1 MATQR
6 HRARVALFLLS
17 IKSIKSIKSMKSLVM
32 FTAISMAM
40 LTVMLMVVLSACSP
54 ARRPGTQAIGAPP
67 PKAEVEGP
75 PTDTLGAAIRRG
87 DGVPAQSSEQTVR
100 GSAAQPV
107 QTGSTAPAGAEKA
120 AGAQAQALGPQPAGQ
135 GQQPWDRMIIR
146 NATVNL
152 VADNVGATL
161 DALTGIVTSTPGA
174 YIFGSNIRFENNRQ
188 VATITLRVPGP
199 AFDEVMGRIRRLAAK
214 PEDVTNEQ
222 VASQDVTEEFV
233 DLQSQV
239 RNLQAQE
246 QRLLQLLERA
256 QNVQEILLVQQ
267 RLSET
272 RAQIERLQGR
282 MNFLERRAEF
292 GTITVTITARPQ
304 EPKQDQPKGWD
315 PQRTFQR
322 AWASLAVILQAMAD
336 AAIWLAVW
344 SVILVPVA
352 AILALLLWVVRRL
365 ARPIAPPAVPPAPA
379 A

>member
-1 MATQR
+1 MVSKQQIAW
-6 HRARVALFLLS
+6 VAVLLVS
-17 IKSIKSIKSMKSLVM
+17 C
-32 FTAISMAM
+32 
-40 LTVMLMVVLSACSP
+40 VVALSACSP
-54 ARRPGTQAIGAPP
+54 ARRAVAPEIGALPP
-67 PKAEVEGP
+67 AAEREGAP
-75 PTDTLGAAIRRG
+75 ADVAGVAARRANGTAASSDVQGAGGSLAQPLR
-87 DGVPAQSSEQTVR
+87 QSS
-100 GSAAQPV
+100 AA
-107 QTGSTAPAGAEKA
+107 SAGAEKT
-120 AGAQAQALGPQPAGQ
+120 AGAPAQAQAPASQPAGQ

-152 VADNVGATL
+152 VSDNVGATL
-161 DALTGIVTSTPGA
+161 DAITGIVTSTPGA

-282 MNFLERRAEF
+282 MNFLERRSEF
-292 GTITVTITARPQ
+292 GTITVTVTARPPEQ
-304 EPKQDQPKGWD
+304 KQDQTRGWD
-315 PQRTFQR
+315 PQRTFQK
-322 AWASLAVILQAMAD
+322 AWASVAVMLQALAD
-336 AAIWLAVW
+336 AAIWLSVW
-344 SVILVPVA
+344 SVILVPVV
-352 AILALLLWVVRRL
+352 AILALLLWAVRRL
-365 ARPIAPPAVPPAPA
+365 TRPVAPPAAPPAPA